1 MSENKMNVKGLLIAT
16 NFAFEAMILVG
27 LFTLAGYFLDKWLGT
42 VFIFTLLFILIGVF
56 AGVYNIIKK
65 INKVEEKDGK

>member
-1 MSENKMNVKGLLIAT
+1 VSENKMNVKGLLIAT